1 MQLNQ
6 FAYAGRGAPAA
17 SRPRLPP
24 RRGNARWSWLDND
37 MVAEVFSHLDD
48 WQLARVANVDR
59 RTLKLARDAIQR
71 FLGLSASQWDVFHAV
86 LHKRESVLLMGAPGT
101 GKSFLLKI
109 LRERVRAPLVTAS
122 TGGARL
128 VPVRKRLGSI
138 EVPGNHVRDVR
149 HWLASLGF

>member
-1 MQLNQ
+1 MSIKEPTRT
-6 FAYAGRGAPAA
+6 GRGAPAA

-71 FLGLSASQWDVFHAV
+71 FLGLSASQ
-86 LHKRESVLLMGAPGT
+86 
-101 GKSFLLKI
+101 
-109 LRERVRAPLVTAS
+109 LR
-122 TGGARL
+122 RL
-128 VPVRKRLGSI
+128 RTPRRFYFVYI
-138 EVPGNHVRDVR
+138 
-149 HWLASLGF
+149 